1 MNGYYTANIAL
12 VLMALSALSILI
24 RENHRISRQDKRLLY
39 LTYALIAASA
49 LAEWCGVQLNGRTD
63 LPQWMLLTA
72 KCADYTLT
80 PMAGGALVAQMRLR
94 NRWMGVLMG
103 ILAAN
108 TLFQLIGAAFGWVV
122 ALDGQGHYCHGP
134 LFGIYMGVCFA
145 TIILVVI
152 EFVVYGRSF
161 RRQNRISL
169 YAIMLF
175 VVAGVVMQEVLP
187 SEPRTAYIALTMGA
201 AMMFIHYTEFSFQ
214 TMDDHLTAQQIQIDT
229 DALTGAS
236 SRYAFSRE
244 LKVLDVAGA
253 LPGDFAIF
261 SVDING
267 LKRVN
272 DTLGHEAGDELIIG
286 AARSIERALDGLAV
300 CYRTGGDEFVALG
313 RLSEEQAEGVL
324 ARIRREA
331 ARWQGATNAGLS
343 LSAGYALAKDHP
355 GLSAEKLVREADLKM
370 YAAKAAYYRENGVDR
385 RMRA

>member
-1 MNGYYTANIAL
+1 M
-12 VLMALSALSILI
+12 
-24 RENHRISRQDKRLLY
+24 
-39 LTYALIAASA
+39 
-49 LAEWCGVQLNGRTD
+49 
-63 LPQWMLLTA
+63 
-72 KCADYTLT
+72 
-80 PMAGGALVAQMRLR
+80 
-94 NRWMGVLMG
+94 
-103 ILAAN
+103 
-108 TLFQLIGAAFGWVV
+108 
-122 ALDGQGHYCHGP
+122 
-134 LFGIYMGVCFA
+134 
-145 TIILVVI
+145 
-152 EFVVYGRSF
+152 
-161 RRQNRISL
+161 
-169 YAIMLF
+169 
-175 VVAGVVMQEVLP
+175 
-187 SEPRTAYIALTMGA
+187 
-201 AMMFIHYTEFSFQ
+201 
-214 TMDDHLTAQQIQIDT
+214 
-229 DALTGAS
+229 
-236 SRYAFSRE
+236 
-244 LKVLDVAGA
+244 LDVAGA

-385 RMRA
+385 RTRA